1 MKPYCN
7 SMLLSDRIHFRSL
20 FAFIEFL
27 EKVPVIALNEFFKT
41 VSEV

>member
-1 MKPYCN
+1 
-7 SMLLSDRIHFRSL
+7 MLLPDIIRFGSL

-27 EKVPVIALNEFFKT
+27 EKVPVRTLNVFLKT